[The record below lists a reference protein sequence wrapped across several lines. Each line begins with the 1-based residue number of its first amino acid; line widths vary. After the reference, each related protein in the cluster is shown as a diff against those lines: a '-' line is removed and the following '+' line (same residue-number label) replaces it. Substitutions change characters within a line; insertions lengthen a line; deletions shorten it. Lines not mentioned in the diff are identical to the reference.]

1 MESHERIDLINTK
14 EDLADFV
21 GSLRSDL
28 HSSPSDWGNQTLDCY
43 FESMEAWIRAM
54 EYAYENM
61 GEEFPRQPSWKMI
74 ADILY
79 AAKVYE

>member
-1 MESHERIDLINTK
+1 
-14 EDLADFV
+14 
-21 GSLRSDL
+21 
-28 HSSPSDWGNQTLDCY
+28 
-43 FESMEAWIRAM
+43 MEAWIRAM